1 MKETKSSRRRVK
13 KTGVAVMAAALVIAS
28 PYTVVFAENKSAVNE
43 KSSQAEYVEMKE
55 EGNLEYIEWEEPD
68 EKIFD
73 GDIFRYARSDYSTFN
88 WTVKPDTL
96 IQSAGKYKNV
106 GDSISVAVD
115 VTPGDATIRVGI
127 KTVDGMKRYVRG
139 ESTIRHTF
147 NITQAGTYK
156 VFVENTSEVTVTVN
170 GSYK

>member
-13 KTGVAVMAAALVIAS
+13 KTGAAVMAAALVIAS

-73 GDIFRYARSDYSTFN
+73 
-88 WTVKPDTL
+88 
-96 IQSAGKYKNV
+96 
-106 GDSISVAVD
+106 
-115 VTPGDATIRVGI
+115 
-127 KTVDGMKRYVRG
+127 
-139 ESTIRHTF
+139 
-147 NITQAGTYK
+147 
-156 VFVENTSEVTVTVN
+156 
-170 GSYK
+170 

>member
-13 KTGVAVMAAALVIAS
+13 KTGAAVMAAALVIAS

-43 KSSQAEYVEMKE
+43 KS
-55 EGNLEYIEWEEPD
+55 NLEYIEWEEPD

>member
-1 MKETKSSRRRVK
+1 
-13 KTGVAVMAAALVIAS
+13 
-28 PYTVVFAENKSAVNE
+28 
-43 KSSQAEYVEMKE
+43 MKE